1 MNIREKILC
10 LKCDQEFTDERYL
23 IQHYR
28 IVHKD
33 IPPGFEEKEK
43 FMCDQCP
50 SVFFNKLSLKLHC
63 KNKHTKGGS
72 GASKSFHKKCPH
84 CGKRFSSYLMWH
96 EHVKGQ
102 EISERNL
109 SVFNFPKMEQK
120 KNSLISA
127 LASKK

>member
-63 KNKHTKGGS
+63 KNKR
-72 GASKSFHKKCPH
+72 AFQCM
-84 CGKRFSSYLMWH
+84 C
-96 EHVKGQ
+96 
-102 EISERNL
+102 
-109 SVFNFPKMEQK
+109 
-120 KNSLISA
+120 KNSCFCQYGVWM
-127 LASKK
+127 